1 MSGDPWA
8 GPLLLQLVL
17 IFLSACYAAAE
28 VALLSLNATKLHHD
42 AEEGDPTAAKL
53 LRITDAPARTLSTIQ
68 VCITLFGFL
77 GAALAV
83 TQFAPRLAGAILS
96 AGAGIDAGVLNV
108 LCVILI
114 TLLLSYLTLCLGTL
128 VPKRL
133 AMKNPEAI
141 ARRSLLLL
149 EVSAVIFRPFVM
161 LLNAATHG
169 ILRLCGI
176 DPNAA
181 EDEVTEDDIRMMVD
195 IGGENGAIEEAEKEM
210 IENIFE
216 FNNST
221 AEEVMTHRTDVTSI
235 WVDDTED
242 EILRTICDSGLSRFP
257 VYNENMDDII
267 GILNTRDFLLNAQSD
282 NPKSLRALLRE
293 AYFVPETVQADQLFR
308 NMQVKKIH
316 MAIVVDEYG
325 GMSGIVTMEDLLEE
339 IVGNIYD
346 EFDKQTEAEIVR
358 AGDNTWRISGSTP
371 LKDVNDALDLSLP
384 EDEDY
389 DTLGGLIFSQFTT
402 IPQDGST
409 PDLDCFGLHIHVE
422 KLEDHRVE
430 TALVTKLATEDDH
443 TDDHPETLLD
453 RLRSRDDNDAQ
464 TDNGKGNEDR

>member
-77 GAALAV
+77 GSALAA

-96 AGAGIDAGVLNV
+96 AGAGIDADVLNV

-114 TLLLSYLTLCLGTL
+114 TLLLSYLTRCLGTL

-325 GMSGIVTMEDLLEE
+325 GMSGIATMHDLLELLIGELFEEGEPQKPCE
-339 IVGNIYD
+339 ITKLAENCWRILGSTPIDDVEEALDIHLATEAYDTFGGYVLGALGSIPEDGTSFCMETEQLDIKVENICGHCA
-346 EFDKQTEAEIVR
+346 ESLIVSIKKTEAE
-358 AGDNTWRISGSTP
+358 
-371 LKDVNDALDLSLP
+371 
-384 EDEDY
+384 
-389 DTLGGLIFSQFTT
+389 
-402 IPQDGST
+402 
-409 PDLDCFGLHIHVE
+409 
-422 KLEDHRVE
+422 
-430 TALVTKLATEDDH
+430 AT
-443 TDDHPETLLD
+443 
-453 RLRSRDDNDAQ
+453 
-464 TDNGKGNEDR
+464 

>member
-1 MSGDPWA
+1 M
-8 GPLLLQLVL
+8 
-17 IFLSACYAAAE
+17 
-28 VALLSLNATKLHHD
+28 
-42 AEEGDPTAAKL
+42 
-53 LRITDAPARTLSTIQ
+53 
-68 VCITLFGFL
+68 
-77 GAALAV
+77 
-83 TQFAPRLAGAILS
+83 
-96 AGAGIDAGVLNV
+96 LNV

-114 TLLLSYLTLCLGTL
+114 TFLLSYLTLCLGTL

-149 EVSAVIFRPFVM
+149 EVSTVIFRPFVM

-176 DPNAA
+176 DPNAT

-308 NMQVKKIH
+308 NMQVKKSTWQLSW
-316 MAIVVDEYG
+316 
-325 GMSGIVTMEDLLEE
+325 MS
-339 IVGNIYD
+339 
-346 EFDKQTEAEIVR
+346 
-358 AGDNTWRISGSTP
+358 
-371 LKDVNDALDLSLP
+371 
-384 EDEDY
+384 
-389 DTLGGLIFSQFTT
+389 
-402 IPQDGST
+402 
-409 PDLDCFGLHIHVE
+409 
-422 KLEDHRVE
+422 
-430 TALVTKLATEDDH
+430 TAA
-443 TDDHPETLLD
+443 
-453 RLRSRDDNDAQ
+453 
-464 TDNGKGNEDR
+464 

>member
-28 VALLSLNATKLHHD
+28 VALLSLNSTKLHHD

-77 GAALAV
+77 GSALAA

-96 AGAGIDAGVLNV
+96 AGAGIDAGVLHV

-181 EDEVTEDDIRMMVD
+181 EDEVTEDCLLY
-195 IGGENGAIEEAEKEM
+195 
-210 IENIFE
+210 
-216 FNNST
+216 
-221 AEEVMTHRTDVTSI
+221 TS
-235 WVDDTED
+235 DAAD
-242 EILRTICDSGLSRFP
+242 EL
-257 VYNENMDDII
+257 
-267 GILNTRDFLLNAQSD
+267 
-282 NPKSLRALLRE
+282 
-293 AYFVPETVQADQLFR
+293 
-308 NMQVKKIH
+308 
-316 MAIVVDEYG
+316 
-325 GMSGIVTMEDLLEE
+325 
-339 IVGNIYD
+339 
-346 EFDKQTEAEIVR
+346 
-358 AGDNTWRISGSTP
+358 
-371 LKDVNDALDLSLP
+371 
-384 EDEDY
+384 
-389 DTLGGLIFSQFTT
+389 
-402 IPQDGST
+402 
-409 PDLDCFGLHIHVE
+409 
-422 KLEDHRVE
+422 
-430 TALVTKLATEDDH
+430 
-443 TDDHPETLLD
+443 
-453 RLRSRDDNDAQ
+453 
-464 TDNGKGNEDR
+464 

>member
-28 VALLSLNATKLHHD
+28 VALLSLNSTKLHHD

-53 LRITDAPARTLSTIQ
+53 LRMTDAPARTLSTIQ

-77 GAALAV
+77 GSALAA

-346 EFDKQTEAEIVR
+346 EFDPKEEQDI
-358 AGDNTWRISGSTP
+358 TP
-371 LKDVNDALDLSLP
+371 LSDGRYRVAGGVDLETLSEALDIELP
-384 EDEDY
+384 LDEEY
-389 DTLGGLIFSQFTT
+389 STLGGLVFSHLTQS
-402 IPQDGST
+402 PADGAR
-409 PDLDCFGLHIHVE
+409 PVVECCGLRISVTEIADRRVEWAIVE
-422 KLEDHRVE
+422 KLPRE
-430 TALVTKLATEDDH
+430 TKTE
-443 TDDHPETLLD
+443 E
-453 RLRSRDDNDAQ
+453 
-464 TDNGKGNEDR
+464 E